1 MASKTQITIDDLL
14 QYRSR
19 KFEIMSIYEE
29 IKAAY
34 FPIKTASGNG
44 SNGST
49 PGDPTAAAFHHIE
62 TLRNK
67 ATRLQKRNDLVNLW
81 LETCED
87 SELAAICR
95 LHYCV
100 GKPWSETG
108 SMLGFAGITVRAKVN
123 KYFEI

>member
-1 MASKTQITIDDLL
+1 MARTKRNDKTG
-14 QYRSR
+14 
-19 KFEIMSIYEE
+19 K
-29 IKAAY
+29 K
-34 FPIKTASGNG
+34 
-44 SNGST
+44 
-49 PGDPTAAAFHHIE
+49 

-67 ATRLQKRNDLVNLW
+67 STRLQKRNDLVNLW

-87 SELAAICR
+87 SKLAAICR